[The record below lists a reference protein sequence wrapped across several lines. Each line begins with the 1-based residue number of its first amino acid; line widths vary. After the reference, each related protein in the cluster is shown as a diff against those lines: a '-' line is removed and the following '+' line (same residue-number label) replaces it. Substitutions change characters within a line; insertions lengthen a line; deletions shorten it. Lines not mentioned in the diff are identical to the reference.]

1 MNTRIQRMSAAFFA
15 LCMLCAGSA
24 FADGRT
30 DIGLFPNTN
39 TFESYTGPITNFFN
53 GWYASDED
61 QSAIIASNYTYTTC
75 SKPVPS
81 ATHNRVLQLNTQG
94 TTLTNKI
101 DPTSVASQ
109 LAYVDS
115 MVKFVASEDKPP
127 VLAFNADPALDI
139 KSAVYIDSNAFLMV
153 YHGLDRGDGLLT
165 NRAVAKIDSLP
176 ALNTNEW
183 YRLTIVFDAQGHVA
197 EVADCEMFQVKL
209 NGVPV
214 TNSAAYEDGWL
225 DTFNNTGMLPS
236 TSSAGTWFRSAQKSS
251 NTDAKKI
258 TAVAFQGT
266 GYIDDLL
273 VTTQTPDYT
282 YTAPF
287 FTLTLNLGPNGS
299 HNAPGNSIQVA
310 SGDTTNI
317 TFTADGW
324 YLINALTNNGSAVD
338 AAHDEQSYLLAI
350 GPVSSD
356 RSVDATFYLKQY
368 QVTPDAVANS
378 TRNPSA
384 PWMVNRGASAEAVYT
399 ASAWYRVTGLNP
411 GGVGAGNN
419 IATAQVAVVTSATNL
434 SATVTKLADQTYGST
449 TVPTDWFLGW
459 ASGTESL
466 YDNSPLT
473 VEQEYLLNVNP
484 FISETAEFA
493 IKGITVVDP
502 DVNVEVGL
510 QVNSADHTN
519 IIGHLTLLGTPGL
532 PATTWTT
539 NGTPLNGDVFT
550 NGTYTFTFPTNFN
563 TIFKAEIK

>member
-1 MNTRIQRMSAAFFA
+1 MNTRIKRVSAAFFA

-24 FADGRT
+24 FADRT
-30 DIGLFPNTN
+30 DIGSFPNTN

-53 GWYASDED
+53 GWYASADD
-61 QSAIIASNYTYTTC
+61 QSEIVASNYTYTAC

-81 ATHNRVLQLNTQG
+81 ATHNRVLQLKTQG

-101 DPTSVASQ
+101 TQTSVASQ
-109 LAYVDS
+109 LAYVDT
-115 MVKFVASEDKPP
+115 MVKFEVSLDKPP
-127 VLAFNADPALDI
+127 VLTLFSGTGSPDI
-139 KSAVYIDSNAFLMV
+139 KAAVYLDTNKNLVV
-153 YHGLDRGDGLLT
+153 YHGVDTGGGVVNATAVSPILT
-165 NRAVAKIDSLP
+165 QTLSTDQ
-176 ALNTNEW
+176 W
-183 YRLTIVFDAQGHVA
+183 YRVTLVYDARGSG
-197 EVADCEMFQVKL
+197 EDGTCEMFQVKID
-209 NGVPV
+209 GVPV
-214 TNSAAYEDGWL
+214 TNSAAYDDGWL
-225 DTFNNTGMLPS
+225 QYFTEHNGGALPA
-236 TSSAGTWFRSAQKSS
+236 TSETGTWFRSAQVADVDLCKSV
-251 NTDAKKI
+251 
-258 TAVAFQGT
+258 TAIAFQGK
-266 GYIDDLL
+266 GYLDDLL
-273 VTTQTPDYT
+273 VTTQTPSYT
-282 YTAPF
+282 YDASF
-287 FTLTLNLGPNGS
+287 FTLTLNLGPHGS
-299 HNAPGNSIQVA
+299 HSAPGNSIQVA

-324 YLINALTNNGSAVD
+324 YLIDALTNNGSAVG
-338 AAHDEQSYLLAI
+338 AAHDAQSYLLAI

-368 QVTPDAVANS
+368 LVTPDAVANS
-378 TRNPSA
+378 TRNPSS
-384 PWMVNRGASAEAVYT
+384 PWMVDRGASAEAVYT
-399 ASAWYRVTGLNP
+399 ASPWYRVTGLTP
-411 GGVGAGNN
+411 GGVGAGNS
-419 IATAQVAVVTSATNL
+419 IATAQVVHVTSATNL

-484 FISETAEFA
+484 FISETAVFA

-510 QVNSADHTN
+510 QINSADHTN